1 MKREI
6 GRMGRAL
13 TSQELKSALGGVNT
27 PPPSGD
33 NGSGQQTDARAV
45 VIETGSS

>member
-6 GRMGRAL
+6 ERKGRVL
-13 TSQELKSALGGVNT
+13 NDQELKGILGGMDN
-27 PPPSGD
+27 PPTSGN
-33 NGSGQQTDARAV
+33 NGSGPQTDARAV